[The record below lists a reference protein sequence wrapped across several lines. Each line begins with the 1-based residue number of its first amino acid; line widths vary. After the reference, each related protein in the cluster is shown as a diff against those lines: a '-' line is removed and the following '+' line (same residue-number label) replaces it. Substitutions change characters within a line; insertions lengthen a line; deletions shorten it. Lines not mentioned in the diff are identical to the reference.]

1 MYRSRSAFDARLGH
15 HRDKHH
21 RRTPACSTAQK
32 KPGAFHC
39 DSHPDSAL
47 FNNLP
52 GAGKQLAPR
61 LLTAFGSHRERFQ
74 CSLEA
79 LTFFGLAPVT
89 EQSGKSKMG
98 PLPMGLSQIPAP
110 ILP

>member
-1 MYRSRSAFDARLGH
+1 LTRDSAIIE
-15 HRDKHH
+15 
-21 RRTPACSTAQK
+21 TSTIAVRMLAQQLK
-32 KPGAFHC
+32 NLAPFIALYDQLISELFE
-39 DSHPDSAL
+39 SHPDSAL

-89 EQSGKSKMG
+89 EQSGKS
-98 PLPMGLSQIPAP
+98 MGLSQIPAP